1 MMQKTR
7 KARDLTLS
15 FFFSKT
21 VLKLQTL
28 LVPGGSVDQRK
39 PYWFSH
45 FTVVTQ
51 GSTYLISVIS
61 SLILLM
67 ISFEFWSSLLKCCVR
82 ASDAAK
88 GQKRVY

>member
-67 ISFEFWSSLLKCCVR
+67 ISFELWSSLLKCCVR